1 MAPNETVPRG
11 DGRLEELLESGM
23 FADVTLRAGDADV
36 AAHRCILSSWYVC
49 NASATS
55 PVFKKMFTN
64 GFMETSEQPV
74 VRMDDMDEC
83 TLRLFLRL
91 IYAGRCNL
99 PKEYLLSHG
108 LRLLT
113 SANKYDILELVYAL
127 DGELAAVAAESGDL
141 QLAFD
146 GLHVAAAHGAV
157 QLAGWCREKIFE
169 CSGEGACI
177 AKMKVC

>member
-36 AAHRCILSSWYVC
+36 AAHRCILSSWYV
-49 NASATS
+49 S

-64 GFMETSEQPV
+64 GFMETSERPI

-91 IYAGRCNL
+91 IYAGGCNL
-99 PKEYLLSHG
+99 PKKYLLSHG
-108 LRLLT
+108 LQLLT
-113 SANKYDILELVYAL
+113 SANKYNILELVYAL

-157 QLAGWCREKIFE
+157 QLASWCREKIFE

-177 AKMKVC
+177 AKIKVR